1 MEGGELVPM
10 TYGLN
15 RTDLDFYLPFGKLVG
30 RKEND
35 GVAEHSKETLYAGGS
50 HRGESRAGFVEVPR

>member
-1 MEGGELVPM
+1 MEGGEFEPM

-15 RTDLDFYLPFGKLVG
+15 RTNLDLYLPLHKLVG

-50 HRGESRAGFVEVPR
+50 HRGESRAGFVQVPK

>member
-1 MEGGELVPM
+1 MEGGEFEPM

-15 RTDLDFYLPFGKLVG
+15 RTDLDFCLSFRKLVD

-50 HRGESRAGFVEVPR
+50 HRGERRAGFVQVPK

>member
-1 MEGGELVPM
+1 MEGGEFEPM

-15 RTDLDFYLPFGKLVG
+15 RNDLDFCLSFRKLVG

-50 HRGESRAGFVEVPR
+50 HRGESRAGFVQVPK